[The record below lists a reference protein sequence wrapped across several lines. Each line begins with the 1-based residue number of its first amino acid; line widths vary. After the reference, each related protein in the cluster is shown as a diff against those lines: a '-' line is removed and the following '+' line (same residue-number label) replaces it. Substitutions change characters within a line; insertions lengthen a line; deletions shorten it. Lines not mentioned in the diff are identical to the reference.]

1 MGVKRVLVVERDT
14 LLRALIGEWLAAG
27 GMQAVYPDAQGLAV
41 LPPDID
47 AVVIDVAS
55 PRQAHS
61 VLECWRRAYPKAAII
76 AVSGRFSAAETASAA
91 MACRLGVTKVLAKP
105 FRCSEL
111 WAALS
116 HPGDRPSNP
125 FPRPN

>member
-1 MGVKRVLVVERDT
+1 MGVKRVLVLEGDT

-27 GMQAVYPDAQGLAV
+27 GMQAVYPDAQASSV

-116 HPGDRPSNP
+116 YSGDPPSKP
-125 FPRPN
+125 FRRPN

>member
-14 LLRALIGEWLAAG
+14 LLRSLIGEWLAAA
-27 GMQAVYPDAQGLAV
+27 GMQALYPDAQASAA
-41 LPPDID
+41 LPADID
-47 AVVIDVAS
+47 AMVIDVAS
-55 PRQAHS
+55 PQQAHS
-61 VLECWRRAYPKAAII
+61 ILECWRRAYPKATII
-76 AVSGRFSAAETASAA
+76 AVSGRFSAAETACSA

-105 FRCSEL
+105 FKCSEL

-116 HPGDRPSNP
+116 HSGEHPSNP

>member
-27 GMQAVYPDAQGLAV
+27 GMQAVYPDAQALAV

-76 AVSGRFSAAETASAA
+76 AVSGRFSAAETAN
-91 MACRLGVTKVLAKP
+91 VLAKP

-116 HPGDRPSNP
+116 HSGDRPSNP

>member
-14 LLRALIGEWLAAG
+14 LLRTLIGEWLAAG
-27 GMQAVYPDAQGLAV
+27 GMQAVYPDAQAITV
-41 LPPDID
+41 LPTDID
-47 AVVIDVAS
+47 AVLIDVAS

-76 AVSGRFSAAETASAA
+76 AVSGRFSAADTANAA
-91 MACRLGVTKVLAKP
+91 TACRLGVTKVLAKP

-116 HPGDRPSNP
+116 QSGDRRSDQSPC
-125 FPRPN
+125 PN

>member
-27 GMQAVYPDAQGLAV
+27 GMQAVYPDAQAISV

-61 VLECWRRAYPKAAII
+61 VLEGWRRAYPEAAII
-76 AVSGRFSAAETASAA
+76 AVSGRFSAAETANAA

-116 HPGDRPSNP
+116 
-125 FPRPN
+125 